1 MKKTT
6 FILAML
12 LMITSLGSCSSGDAE
27 TTANETSSGA
37 VAAETEPSETEI
49 HDDLPEKDFGG
60 QEYRVRSVTYDPSSY
75 TTIFD
80 PAELNGEI
88 VNDALYNRNRSI
100 EERFNMVF
108 TASEDSYDNNFKQL
122 KEMNIAGDNALEMVM
137 CINRNAFAAAVDGYL
152 TNIDRR
158 TYLDLEKPWYSKDI
172 NDSMTIDGKLFFA
185 YSDECLQMFES
196 AILLM
201 FNKDMMTDL
210 QLEIPYSIVQ
220 DGQWTFDLFHQYA
233 SAALL
238 DLDGDGSYK
247 KGDQFGIMTNID
259 FFFPSFWISADTL
272 SVAKGADDIPYF
284 NIPGNERWI
293 SSMEYVVQLLN
304 ENLVYLESAAKRT
317 ETVQYFTQREAL
329 FCMSTLGRMPITRDM
344 EDDMGI
350 LPLPKYDAAQEDYRS
365 RVIDGWLHVVPATIS
380 DPEYVSIIMEALA
393 CESYKNV
400 FPAYYD
406 NFVSHKILRDEE
418 SIAMMNLI
426 KDTRVLDIGDVQW
439 FETIRSKYQ
448 SVVEK
453 KNTDF
458 ASVTASVEKAAAQV
472 IDDAVAK
479 IKELN

>member
-1 MKKTT
+1 MKRTT
-6 FILAML
+6 CILAML

-37 VAAETEPSETEI
+37 VTAETEPAETEI
-49 HDDLPEKDFGG
+49 HDDLPAKDFGG

-108 TASEDSYDNNFKQL
+108 AASEDSYANNFQQL

-152 TNIDRR
+152 TNIDRL

-259 FFFPSFWISADTL
+259 FFYPSFWISADTL

-426 KDTRVLDIGDVQW
+426 KDTRVLDMGDVQW
-439 FETIRSKYQ
+439 YETIRSKYQ